1 MAQIYPSL
9 MAANID
15 DLENLITKMDP
26 YCAGYHLDIMDNKFV
41 PNSALDV
48 KTVNMIARS
57 TYKKIWVQ
65 LLVED
70 PQEWLDKLF
79 LPADSIVSFH
89 IESKGEIMRT
99 IKLIQEKEWTPSI
112 AINPKTGVDEVFTYL
127 NILGQVLIMSVPP
140 GHSGQPFMESMIKKV
155 DQIVSYRQTAN
166 LNIKIGMDG
175 GIDKNNIVQLKEN
188 GVDDF
193 SIGSGI
199 FNSDNQVETLK
210 ELDALINGE
219 K

>member
-15 DLENLITKMDP
+15 DLANLITKLDP
-26 YCAGYHLDIMDNKFV
+26 YCAGYHLDIMDEKFV
-41 PNSALDV
+41 PNSALDI

-70 PQEWLDKLF
+70 PQAWLEKLF

-99 IKLIQEKEWTPSI
+99 IKLIQEKEWIPSI
-112 AINPKTGVDEVFTYL
+112 AVNPKTSVDEVFTYL

-140 GHSGQPFMESMIKKV
+140 GYSGQPFMKSTIKKV

-166 LNIKIGMDG
+166 LNLKIGMDG
-175 GIDKNNIVQLKEN
+175 GINKNNIVMLKEN
-188 GVDDF
+188 GIDDF

-199 FNSDNQVETLK
+199 FDSDDPIKTLK
-210 ELDALINGE
+210 ELNALIDEE